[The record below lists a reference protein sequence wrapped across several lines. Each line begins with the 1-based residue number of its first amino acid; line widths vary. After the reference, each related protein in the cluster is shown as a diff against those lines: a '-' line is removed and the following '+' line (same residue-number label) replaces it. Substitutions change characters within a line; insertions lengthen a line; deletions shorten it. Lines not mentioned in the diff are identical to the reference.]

1 MQIPKP
7 KNQWALAVYLLA
19 ENKHNG
25 LTVADATRTDTF
37 YKFSN
42 RVNEVI
48 HGREDK
54 IKVRKLRVKFTN
66 RFTHNGSHTNYKSL
80 ANIKYLCNLIQKLN
94 REGSKAI
101 SYPKYDK

>member
-19 ENKHNG
+19 ENKNKG
-25 LTVADATRTDTF
+25 LTVADATKSDTF

-48 HGREDK
+48 YGREDK
-54 IKVRKLRVKFTN
+54 IKLIKLWCPFKN
-66 RFTHNGSHTNYKSL
+66 RFNHNGRHINYKSL
-80 ANIKYLCNLIQKLN
+80 ANKNYLCNLINKLN
-94 REGSKAI
+94 KEGAKAI
-101 SYPKYDK
+101 SYPKK